1 MTSDLEKKLQQLR
14 SRFSLEGFNIIGFC
28 GSYARNEE
36 TAKSDLDL
44 LYEIPNPMEFAERNG
59 GFGSFSKIMDIKRE
73 IENEIAIPVDLISIT
88 SLNEIGHK
96 YILKDMKH
104 VS

>member
-1 MTSDLEKKLQQLR
+1 
-14 SRFSLEGFNIIGFC
+14 
-28 GSYARNEE
+28 
-36 TAKSDLDL
+36 
-44 LYEIPNPMEFAERNG
+44 MEFAERNG

-96 YILKDMKH
+96 YILKDMRY